1 MKEKNI
7 ETNISKVR
15 DQACSMLSESLRSP
29 GEPIINFV
37 LSTIEPTPVD
47 QITAKE

>member
-7 ETNISKVR
+7 ETNIPEVR

-29 GEPIINFV
+29 GEPIIKFI
-37 LSTIEPTPVD
+37 LSKIEPTPVE